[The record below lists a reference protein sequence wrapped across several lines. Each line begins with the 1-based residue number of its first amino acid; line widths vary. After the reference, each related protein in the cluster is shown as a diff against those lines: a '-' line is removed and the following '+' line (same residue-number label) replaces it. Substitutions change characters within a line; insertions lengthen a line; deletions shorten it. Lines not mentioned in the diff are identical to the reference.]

1 MTLLELQKKLHQ
13 EKNSSEII
21 QEYLSGDDEETRRI
35 FVSSIAQMHIDQ
47 IKVMLSLYIDN
58 SSVLTVR
65 DMVKSVGTL
74 FEINNE
80 TYQCAGI
87 FNGSPKFRKLGDRD
101 LTIRD
106 FSMDDK
112 VRRIF

>member
-1 MTLLELQKKLHQ
+1 MNILELQKKLQ
-13 EKNSSEII
+13 LEKNYSDVIA
-21 QEYLSGDDEETRRI
+21 EYVSGDDDEIRRL
-35 FVSSIAQMHIDQ
+35 FVSSISHMHIDQ
-47 IKVMLSLYIDN
+47 IKVMVSLYIDN
-58 SSVLTVR
+58 SNVLTVR

-87 FNGSPKFRKLGDRD
+87 FNGSPMFKKIGERD
-101 LTIRD
+101 LVIRD
-106 FSMDDK
+106 FNLDDK